1 MSNTAAP
8 PIIEAFTAEAFSAPE
23 KFTQFCSNGGKPLGG
38 LVGGKE
44 VPGSMNAVFD
54 VINPGTHEVLAQVSE
69 MGYDEVNDAVQA
81 GYRAFNSGWKDTPV
95 EERIEL
101 MMKLVEL
108 FERDQEVLMA
118 CEILNGG
125 KVSELAQGD
134 RTHFRACAEYFADVA
149 RSMQFGDGKLWSWKV
164 A

>member
-1 MSNTAAP
+1 
-8 PIIEAFTAEAFSAPE
+8 
-23 KFTQFCSNGGKPLGG
+23 
-38 LVGGKE
+38 
-44 VPGSMNAVFD
+44 MNAVFD

-134 RTHFRACAEYFADVA
+134 LTHFRLCEYFADVA
-149 RSMQFGDGKLWSWKV
+149 RSIQFGDGETMHLDGGMKAYSYVEPWGVV
-164 A
+164 AGIIPGTIPLSFQHGL